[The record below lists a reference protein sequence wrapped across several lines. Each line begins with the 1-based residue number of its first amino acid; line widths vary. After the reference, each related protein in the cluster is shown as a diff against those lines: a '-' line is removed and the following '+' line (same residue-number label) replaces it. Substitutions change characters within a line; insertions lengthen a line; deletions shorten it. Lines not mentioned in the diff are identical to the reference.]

1 LGSAQ
6 TRTVQAATRKLISSG
21 GRCGAAAYLAL
32 SLLISPSLAAAKC
45 QLTRV
50 VELPIT
56 MSGQRPTLMAQIN
69 GADARF
75 ILDSGAFYS
84 VISTATAAQ
93 FQLRLKP
100 GPFGLKVNGVGGS
113 ADTSLATVKAFTLA
127 GIPLHDVEFL
137 VGGGEAGDGSVGL
150 LGQNFLEK
158 WDVEYD
164 FAHGVVRLF
173 KAEDCKHTLL
183 AYWTTSGQD
192 NLSMMDIDHTTPLR
206 PHTTGIASVNGAKI
220 TVLFD
225 TGAWSSVLSMKAAAR
240 AGVKVDTPGVVEAG
254 YAVGIGRSS
263 VPSYI
268 APFASFKIGDGEE
281 IKNARLRM
289 ADINLDEGDML
300 LGADFFLSHHVY
312 VANSQH
318 RLYFTYNGGP
328 VFDLTRKVAAKAAAA
343 EPATAAPAA
352 QPDVPSGTPPAEP
365 ADAAAFARRGAA
377 FAGRRDFEHAIVDFT
392 RACELNPNEPEFAFQ
407 RGMAYW
413 QDRQPVPA
421 MNDLDRALT
430 LNSGYLPARMSR
442 AELRLA
448 EKDRAGA
455 TADLDAA
462 DQIAPKQAD
471 ERFRLAEL
479 YLRFDLPARAVP
491 QFDLWIANHPNDSK
505 IVEALHGRCWVRAVQ
520 GQGLAEALSDC
531 NAAYRQS
538 DKTNHAGVAAVLASR
553 GLVRLRLGNYDK
565 AIADY
570 DDSLKL
576 APKNPWSLY
585 GRGVAKI
592 RMQKKADGEADLARA
607 TELSGTI
614 AQEFQRRGI
623 TP

>member
-1 LGSAQ
+1 
-6 TRTVQAATRKLISSG
+6 VF
-21 GRCGAAAYLAL
+21 
-32 SLLISPSLAAAKC
+32 AAAKC
-45 QLTRV
+45 KLSRV

-56 MSGQRPTLMAQIN
+56 MSGTRPTLTAQIN

-75 ILDSGAFYS
+75 VLDSGAFYS
-84 VISTATAAQ
+84 MISSATAAQ
-93 FQLRLKP
+93 FQLRLRP
-100 GPFGLKVNGVGGS
+100 GPFGLRITGVGGS
-113 ADTSLATVKAFTLA
+113 AEASLATVKAFTLA

-137 VGGGEAGDGSVGL
+137 VGGSESGGGSIGL

-183 AYWTTSGQD
+183 AYWTTPEQD
-192 NLSMMDIDHTTPLR
+192 NLSMMDIDYTTPMR
-206 PHTTGIASVNGAKI
+206 PHTKGTASINGAKI
-220 TVLFD
+220 TVMFD
-225 TGAWSSVLSMKAAAR
+225 TGAWNSVLSTKAAAR

-254 YAVGIGRSS
+254 YSSGIGRGS
-263 VPSYI
+263 VQTYI
-268 APFASFKIGDGEE
+268 APFSSFKIGDGEE

-328 VFDLTRKVAAKAAAA
+328 VFDLSRKVAAKPAAA
-343 EPATAAPAA
+343 EPVTAAPAA
-352 QPDVPSGTPPAEP
+352 QADVPSTAQPGEP

-377 FAGRRDFEHAIVDFT
+377 FAGRRDFEHAIEDFT
-392 RACELNPNEPEFAFQ
+392 RACELNPNEAEFAFQ

-413 QDRQPVPA
+413 QNRQPTPA
-421 MNDLDRALT
+421 MKDLDQALT
-430 LNSGYLPARMSR
+430 LNSDYLPARMSR
-442 AELRLA
+442 AQLRLA
-448 EKDRAGA
+448 EKDKAGA

-471 ERFRLAEL
+471 ERFQLAES
-479 YLRFDLPARAVP
+479 YLQADLPARAVP
-491 QFDLWIANHPNDSK
+491 QFDLWIANHPNDSRM
-505 IVEALHGRCWVRAVQ
+505 VQALYGRCWVRAVQ

-531 NAAYRQS
+531 NAAYRRS

-553 GLVRLRLGNYDK
+553 GLVRLQLGNYDK

-570 DDSLKL
+570 DDALKL

-592 RMQKKADGEADLARA
+592 RAQKAADGEADLARA
-607 TELSGTI
+607 TALSSTI
-614 AQEFQRRGI
+614 AEEFKRRGI

>member
-1 LGSAQ
+1 
-6 TRTVQAATRKLISSG
+6 
-21 GRCGAAAYLAL
+21 LAL
-32 SLLISPSLAAAKC
+32 SLVICPGFAAAKC
-45 QLTRV
+45 KLSRV

-56 MSGQRPTLMAQIN
+56 MSGLRPTLMAQIN

-75 ILDSGAFYS
+75 VLDSGAFYS
-84 VISTATAAQ
+84 MISSAAAAQ
-93 FQLRLKP
+93 FQLRLGP
-100 GPFGLKVNGVGGS
+100 GPYGLRVTGIGGS
-113 ADTSLATVKAFTLA
+113 AEISVANVKAFTLA
-127 GIPLHDVEFL
+127 GLPLRNVEFL
-137 VGGGEAGDGSVGL
+137 VGGSEVGGGSVGV
-150 LGQNFLEK
+150 LGQNLLEN

-183 AYWTTSGQD
+183 AYWTTPGQD
-192 NLSMMDIDHTTPLR
+192 NLSMMDINYTTPLR
-206 PHTTGIASVNGAKI
+206 PHTTGTASLNGAKI
-220 TVLFD
+220 TVMFD
-225 TGAWSSVLSMKAAAR
+225 TGAWTSVLSTKAAAR
-240 AGVKVDTPGVVEAG
+240 AGVKADTPGVVEAG
-254 YAVGIGRSS
+254 YSSGVGRGR
-263 VPSYI
+263 VKTYI
-268 APFASFKIGDGEE
+268 APFSSFKIGDGEE
-281 IKNARLRM
+281 IKNARLRI
-289 ADINLDEGDML
+289 ADINIDEGDML
-300 LGADFFLSHHVY
+300 LGGDFFLSHHVY

-328 VFDLTRKVAAKAAAA
+328 VFDLSKKPAAEPVAAEPAAA
-343 EPATAAPAA
+343 EPAAAEPAA
-352 QPDVPSGTPPAEP
+352 AEPAAKADVPSTAQPPEP
-365 ADAAAFARRGAA
+365 ADAAALARRGAA
-377 FAGRRDFEHAIVDFT
+377 FAGRRDFEHAIEDFT

-413 QDRQPVPA
+413 QNQQPIPA
-421 MNDLDRALT
+421 MKDFDQALT
-430 LNSGYLPARMSR
+430 INPDYLPARMSR
-442 AELRLA
+442 AQLRLA

-479 YLRFDLPARAVP
+479 YLQSDLPARAVP
-491 QFDLWIANHPNDSK
+491 QFDLWIANHPSDSK
-505 IVEALHGRCWVRAVQ
+505 MVQALHGRCWVRAVQ

-585 GRGVAKI
+585 GRGVAK
-592 RMQKKADGEADLARA
+592 MHTQKTADGEADLARA
-607 TELSGTI
+607 TELSSTI
-614 AQEFQRRGI
+614 AQEFKRRGI

>member
-1 LGSAQ
+1 MWP
-6 TRTVQAATRKLISSG
+6 VF
-21 GRCGAAAYLAL
+21 
-32 SLLISPSLAAAKC
+32 AAAKC
-45 QLTRV
+45 KLSRV

-56 MSGQRPTLMAQIN
+56 MSGLRPTLVAQIN

-75 ILDSGAFYS
+75 LLDSGAAYS
-84 VISTATAAQ
+84 IISSATAAQ
-93 FQLRLKP
+93 FQLKLRP
-100 GPFGLKVNGVGGS
+100 GPFGLRVNGVGGS
-113 ADTSLATVKAFTLA
+113 MDTSLATVKAFTLA
-127 GIPLHDVEFL
+127 GIPLRDVEFL
-137 VGGGEAGDGSVGL
+137 VGGSEVGGGSVGL
-150 LGQNFLEK
+150 LGQNLLEK

-183 AYWTTSGQD
+183 AYWATPGQD
-192 NLSMMDIDHTTPLR
+192 NLSMMDINYTTPLR
-206 PHTTGIASVNGAKI
+206 PHTTGTASINGTKI
-220 TVLFD
+220 TVMFD
-225 TGAWSSVLSMKAAAR
+225 TGAWNSVLSTKAAAR
-240 AGVKVDTPGVVEAG
+240 AGVKPDTPGVVEAG
-254 YAVGIGRSS
+254 YTSGLGRGTLQ
-263 VPSYI
+263 SYI
-268 APFASFKIGDGEE
+268 APFSSFKIGDGEE

-289 ADINLDEGDML
+289 ADIDFDEGDML

-312 VANSQH
+312 VANSQ
-318 RLYFTYNGGP
+318 RKLYFTYNGGP
-328 VFDLTRKVAAKAAAA
+328 VFDLSRKVPSAAAA
-343 EPATAAPAA
+343 SAEAPNGA
-352 QPDVPSGTPPAEP
+352 QQDEP

-377 FAGRRDFEHAIVDFT
+377 FAGRRDFEHAIEDFT
-392 RACELNPNEPEFAFQ
+392 RACELNPNEPEFAFE

-430 LNSGYLPARMSR
+430 LNSDYLPARMSR
-442 AELRLA
+442 AQLRLA

-455 TADLDAA
+455 TADLEVA

-471 ERFRLAEL
+471 ERFELAEL
-479 YLRFDLPARAVP
+479 YLQFGLPARAVP
-491 QFDLWIANHPNDSK
+491 QYDLWIANHPNDSRM
-505 IVEALHGRCWVRAVQ
+505 VQALHGRCWVRAVQ

-565 AIADY
+565 AVADY

-607 TELSGTI
+607 TELSSTI

-623 TP
+623 AP